1 MTFDS
6 RTRAAVGTLVLSAL
20 ALAGIATSEG
30 YRADAYIPVP
40 GDVPTVGYGT
50 TTRPDGSPVRMG
62 DTTTPERAL
71 IALSRDADRFA
82 QAVRRCAPVPLY
94 QHEFDVYVSF
104 AYNVGEG
111 AFCGATLARKLKAGD
126 YPGACAEL
134 LRWNQVQGRVVR
146 GLTVRRQ
153 REYRQCMGDSP

>member
-1 MTFDS
+1 MALDS
-6 RTRAAVGTLVLSAL
+6 RTAIAALVLSAM

-50 TTRPDGSPVRMG
+50 TTRPDGSPVQMG

-71 IALSRDADRFA
+71 LALAKNADRFA
-82 QAVRRCAPVPLY
+82 QVVRRCAPVPMHQY
-94 QHEFDVYVSF
+94 EFDVFSGF

-111 AFCGATLARKLKAGD
+111 AFCASTLARKLKAGD
-126 YPGACAEL
+126 YPGACREL
-134 LRWNQVQGRVVR
+134 LRWDKVQGRTVR
-146 GLTVRRQ
+146 GLTLRRQ
-153 REYRQCMGDSP
+153 REYQQCLGGGL